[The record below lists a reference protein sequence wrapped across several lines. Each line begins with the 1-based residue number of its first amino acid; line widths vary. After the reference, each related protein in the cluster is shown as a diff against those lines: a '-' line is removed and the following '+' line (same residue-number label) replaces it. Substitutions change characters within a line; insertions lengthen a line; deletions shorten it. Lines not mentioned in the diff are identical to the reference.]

1 MLLPEA
7 REEPL
12 AHPDFS
18 QAEPWFDITVA
29 RKGFQDP
36 RSREEGGVLVLRR
49 SPRATLVRHGTKTSE
64 PPSLGAMKQ
73 YPRSVLKNLTRPL
86 GMAINPIQRT
96 VSAPTRA
103 IQRRRAGA

>member
-36 RSREEGGVLVLRR
+36 ALGKRAGFSFYVAVRAPRSSVMERPHR
-49 SPRATLVRHGTKTSE
+49 PATLLLLFGI
-64 PPSLGAMKQ
+64 P
-73 YPRSVLKNLTRPL
+73 Y
-86 GMAINPIQRT
+86 
-96 VSAPTRA
+96 
-103 IQRRRAGA
+103 